1 MNDHFENLKRQVEDE
16 MDLEAIRDAEYMAV
30 LAEEIAHEVRQ
41 QARKEAGEE
50 IRRRRIEEDI

>member
-1 MNDHFENLKRQVEDE
+1 